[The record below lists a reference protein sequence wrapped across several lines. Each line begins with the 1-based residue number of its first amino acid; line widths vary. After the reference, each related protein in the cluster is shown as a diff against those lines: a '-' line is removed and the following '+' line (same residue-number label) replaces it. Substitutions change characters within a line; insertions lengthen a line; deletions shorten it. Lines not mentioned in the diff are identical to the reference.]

1 MWRYLKIKIKR
12 MLPRG
17 LFARSILIIVTP
29 IILLQAVITIVFFE
43 RQFQDVTRRLAE
55 NIAGE
60 ISMIVESY
68 EAFPENAAQLS
79 ELARETMNI
88 EIAVIPDETIPE
100 RTRRPFYDI
109 IGRNLARELE
119 RAIGLPLVLDDT
131 RFDNVTDVRIQ
142 LDGAVLRVLAPRRRF
157 ISSKWHFLLV
167 WMAGASIVLTGVAI
181 FFLRNTIRPIRKLA
195 KAAEE
200 FGKGREVPD
209 FRPSG
214 TIEVRQAALAFLAM
228 STRIRRAIEQR
239 TTMLAGVSHD
249 LRTPLTRLKLGLSMM
264 DESEDVKELCQD
276 IREMEHMLEGYLAF
290 ARGDSEE
297 ENTVETDLAEMI
309 GEIAANA
316 RRSGAEIQ
324 VSTDVKRP
332 ATTQAQL
339 RPQAMRRCIT
349 NILDNALAYGKR
361 AYISLNADGR
371 ETRIAVEDDGPGIPE
386 TSREDAFRPFERL
399 DPSRN
404 VETGGVGLGLAIARD
419 IARSHGGDITLNR
432 SDMGGLKAVIRL
444 PV

>member
-1 MWRYLKIKIKR
+1 MWRYIKIKIKR

-68 EAFPENAAQLS
+68 EAFPDDTAKLT
-79 ELARETMNI
+79 ELARDTMNI
-88 EIAVIPDETIPE
+88 EVALIPDETIPA
-100 RTRRPFYDI
+100 RTQRPFYDI

-195 KAAEE
+195 RAAEE
-200 FGKGREVPD
+200 FGKGREVPN

-214 TIEVRQAALAFLAM
+214 TIEVRQAALAFLSM

-249 LRTPLTRLKLGLSMM
+249 LRTPLTRLKLSLTMM
-264 DESEDVKELCQD
+264 DDSEDVKEMCED

-297 ENTVETDLAEMI
+297 ENTVEVDLAEMI
-309 GEIAANA
+309 AEIAAKA
-316 RRSGAEIQ
+316 RRSGADVQ
-324 VSTDVKRP
+324 VSSDVIKP
-332 ATTQAQL
+332 ASTLAQL
-339 RPQAMRRCIT
+339 RPLAMRRCIT
-349 NILDNALAYGKR
+349 NLLDNALKYGDR
-361 AYISLNADGR
+361 AQISLLADGR
-371 ETRIAVEDDGPGIPE
+371 ETAITIEDDGPGIPE
-386 TSREDAFRPFERL
+386 ATRDEAFKPFERL

-404 VETGGVGLGLAIARD
+404 IETGGVGLGLAIARD
-419 IARSHGGDITLNR
+419 IARSHGGDITLGSSN
-432 SDMGGLKAVIRL
+432 MGGLKAVIRL